1 MFVLETIPCGWK
13 LQGSYRFTMNPMK
26 CEDVYRTRLNVVVT
40 PALMSNYT
48 EITGEKSFTKSDL
61 AIFKCLVN
69 EHHEFTETRK
79 GKCKILHYSCMKC
92 TYVGT
97 R

>member
-48 EITGEKSFTKSDL
+48 EITGEKSFQIRPGHFQMSRERTS
-61 AIFKCLVN
+61 
-69 EHHEFTETRK
+69 
-79 GKCKILHYSCMKC
+79 
-92 TYVGT
+92 
-97 R
+97 